1 MLENHPYPT
10 SDFLSKLVQ
19 NQKWDMNSYYGEE
32 YLDPWQQ
39 IIRELY
45 ILKNNKT
52 PIKATY
58 YLKCKKIIPFAPPLI

>member
-32 YLDPWQQ
+32 YLDP
-39 IIRELY
+39 
-45 ILKNNKT
+45 
-52 PIKATY
+52 
-58 YLKCKKIIPFAPPLI
+58 